1 MHRIIPR
8 LIVLCLPLCIM
19 LTACMP
25 PHRTNTPLDIYHG
38 FTRVDPD
45 REQLVENAFVV
56 VEDGRIR
63 DVGSGTPPRIAN
75 ARLIDMRGLFALPGM
90 IDAHAHITSGP
101 HRVDVVDGAP
111 VVGIESVDA
120 ITEFN
125 ARMALAFGITTVRNP
140 GGDPEANAR
149 YDAHIADRTWI
160 GPQAV
165 HAGAVI
171 QPPPFGGAAFAYP
184 RTEEEWQAEAAR
196 QAGLGMRYFKL
207 YTNLS
212 KDELATGIRVAHA
225 HGMKAIAHLNAV
237 SWADA
242 AQLGIDGL
250 EHMLPTSADLL
261 EPAQRAIYQ
270 QELGADARYI
280 FRWFE
285 LADFEG
291 PLIRSMIEQLADKQV
306 QVNTTLVV
314 NAITANS
321 DDLERAFPLADRAY
335 THPQNLEAMMSFLQ
349 AGKMIPADH
358 ERARAVLPKALELAR
373 RLHDAGVPILIG
385 TDSNGGTPD
394 YAREMGLH
402 VEAGIPVWEV
412 LRLGTSKAA
421 TLLGLDEHTGR
432 IAQGLDAD
440 IVFLRGNPIA
450 DIHHVR
456 DVAFVVANGD
466 LHSFEEL
473 TKSNGSPEDRSATSD
488 PVAGAADKLAKE

>member
-1 MHRIIPR
+1 MHRNTLK
-8 LIVLCLPLCIM
+8 LITLWLALCVM

-25 PHRTNTPLDIYHG
+25 RHHTDTSPDIYHG

-45 REQLVENAFVV
+45 REQLVEDAFIV

-75 ARLIDMRGLFALPGM
+75 ARLVDMRGLFALPGL
-90 IDAHAHITSGP
+90 IDAHAHITAGP

-149 YDAHIADRTWI
+149 YDAHIADGTWI

-184 RTEEEWQAEAAR
+184 RTESEWHAEAAR
-196 QAGLGMRYFKL
+196 QAKLGMRYFKL
-207 YTNLS
+207 YTDLS
-212 KDELATGIRVAHA
+212 KDELATGIRVAHM

-242 AQLGIDGL
+242 AQLGIDGI
-250 EHMLPTSADLL
+250 EHTLPTSADLL
-261 EPAQRAIYQ
+261 EPTQRAIYE

-291 PLIRSMIEQLADKQV
+291 PLIQSMIEKLADRQV

-314 NAITANS
+314 NAMTANS

-358 ERARAVLPKALELAR
+358 ERARAVLPKALEFAR

-385 TDSNGGTPD
+385 TDSNGGTPA
-394 YAREMGLH
+394 YAHEMGLH

-421 TLLGLDEHTGR
+421 SLLGLDQHTGR

-440 IVFLRGNPIA
+440 IAFLRGNPVT
-450 DIHHVR
+450 DILHVR
-456 DVAFVVANGD
+456 DVAFVVAKGD
-466 LHSFEEL
+466 LHSFEKL
-473 TKSNGSPEDRSATSD
+473 TERDGSPEDKSATSAD
-488 PVAGAADKLAKE
+488 VAGAMDKHAKE